1 MVESVSFFSLTITKY
16 FIDYITIVPFYKS
29 VQKTFRVTKL
39 DYFVTIVAFIVFI
52 YAFFF
57 ASFQPVKDADGNIT
71 YYMEPDG
78 SMKPVTDINVQ
89 VFIAPLILIY
99 EMFQLTILPGK
110 TRLRYLP
117 WRFWT
122 ALFIFSIYKKI
133 KDGIK
138 EYREWRN

>member
-1 MVESVSFFSLTITKY
+1 
-16 FIDYITIVPFYKS
+16 VPFYKS

-57 ASFQPVKDADGNIT
+57 ASFQPVRDADGNIV
-71 YYMEPDG
+71 YHMEPDG
-78 SMKPVTDINVQ
+78 HMKPYTTLNMQ
-89 VFIAPLILIY
+89 VYIAPFVLIY

-138 EYREWRN
+138 EYREWRS